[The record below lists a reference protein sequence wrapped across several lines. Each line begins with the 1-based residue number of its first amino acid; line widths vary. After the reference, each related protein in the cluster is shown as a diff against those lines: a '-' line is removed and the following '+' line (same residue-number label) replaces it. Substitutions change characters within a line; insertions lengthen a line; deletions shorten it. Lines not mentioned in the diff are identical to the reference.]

1 MCFIYFKKDHLAN
14 NCFRRKEPHVAMQYM
29 GSANKGLRFFHVD
42 VEEKQDRFK
51 LWTGFDNCGVFTIEE
66 GVMSQEDIL
75 KNLKDLFDK
84 DWLWQLKQLDEF
96 MFLFRFVINNIS
108 FFYL

>member
-1 MCFIYFKKDHLAN
+1 
-14 NCFRRKEPHVAMQYM
+14 
-29 GSANKGLRFFHVD
+29 
-42 VEEKQDRFK
+42 
-51 LWTGFDNCGVFTIEE
+51 LWTGFDNYGVFTIEE

>member
-1 MCFIYFKKDHLAN
+1 
-14 NCFRRKEPHVAMQYM
+14 
-29 GSANKGLRFFHVD
+29 
-42 VEEKQDRFK
+42 
-51 LWTGFDNCGVFTIEE
+51 
-66 GVMSQEDIL
+66 MSQEDIL